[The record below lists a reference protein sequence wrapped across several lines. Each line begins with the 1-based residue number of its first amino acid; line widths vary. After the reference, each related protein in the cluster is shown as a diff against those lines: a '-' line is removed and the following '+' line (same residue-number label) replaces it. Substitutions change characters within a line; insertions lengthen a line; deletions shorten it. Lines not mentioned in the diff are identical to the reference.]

1 MSDHC
6 AILEQIFEHVGD
18 GVLFCDTQ
26 GIIQIWTKGM
36 ESIFGYSANEAI
48 GKSLDIIIPEKYRKI
63 HWDGFYVAVKTKNTK
78 YSSQLLS
85 VPAIGKNNKSLSI
98 EFSISIV
105 QEDNNIIG
113 FGAVIRDATK
123 QFLEKKQM
131 KKELEDLKNQLNK
144 QK

>member
-1 MSDHC
+1 MSDNC
-6 AILEQIFEHVGD
+6 TILEKIFEHVGD
-18 GVLFCDTQ
+18 GILFCDTQ

-63 HWDGFYVAVKTKNTK
+63 HWDGFYRAVKVTTTK

-85 VPAIGKNNKSLSI
+85 VPAIGKENKSLSI
-98 EFSISIV
+98 EFSISII

-113 FGAVIRDATK
+113 FGAVIRDVTK

-131 KKELEDLKNQLNK
+131 KKDLEDLKNQLSK
-144 QK
+144 